1 VGEFWGRDTDARI
14 GKRAVALW
22 VRCGRSRLLAVV
34 EDEPPEIVC
43 IVSMTPKPDFRIVN
57 GHVVNRGLAF
67 IYRPGSLSVRCR
79 QHRGH
84 ALLCDRIADAFE
96 RGIRNAEVGDFVKP
110 S

>member
-1 VGEFWGRDTDARI
+1 MSQFWGRTTDARI
-14 GKRAVALW
+14 GKRTVALW

-43 IVSMTPKPDFRIVN
+43 IVSQAPKPDFRIVN
-57 GHVVNRGLAF
+57 GRVVNRALAF
-67 IYRPGSLSVRCR
+67 TDRPASLSVRCR
-79 QHRGH
+79 QHRVH

-96 RGIRNAEVGDFVKP
+96 RGIRNAEVGEFVNP